1 MFLFAPKVRNNLFIF
16 GGEVFGLCQEEKS
29 LEVGTWK
36 GRLEEPGTRG
46 SGWKSQVEVTM
57 MALVGGGG
65 VFRLL
70 VFFLVGDDGV
80 PGYPIKKGGEV
91 MVVDFSEM
99 RIFGVIWRYQKFSN
113 NVEVLFSSDREKIAA
128 FS

>member
-1 MFLFAPKVRNNLFIF
+1 
-16 GGEVFGLCQEEKS
+16 
-29 LEVGTWK
+29 
-36 GRLEEPGTRG
+36 
-46 SGWKSQVEVTM
+46 M